1 MLKFEP
7 YNVKDSLS
15 YRTNLY
21 AEGYAEHIF
30 IISQNPYTK
39 DWDLNEYL
47 FGVLESEKTFRK
59 LSDAKKWANRQNTYL
74 EGI

>member
-7 YNVKDSLS
+7 YTVKDGLLFL
-15 YRTNLY
+15 TNQY
-21 AEGYAEHIF
+21 AKGYAEHEF

-39 DWDLNEYL
+39 DWDLYEYL

-59 LSDAKKWANRQNTYL
+59 LSEAKKWANQQNSYL